1 MVASRAQ
8 ADVNRTAILA
18 HLGAHGS
25 TSRADLARS
34 LEVSPALVTQLT
46 RDLLADGLI
55 EEREAASSG
64 GRPARLLGL
73 VSQDLAAIGVKVAP
87 DHVAFVE
94 VGIDGVVRRADVRP
108 FDAVSPLAASQLIDA
123 VSGFIAGSES
133 SRLLGVGVGVP
144 GTVAQQGIGV
154 VDSTQLGWVQVP
166 LGEQLRRALELP
178 VVVENNV
185 NALSAAEQLFGQ
197 GRRYDN
203 VLVVTVGNGV
213 GAGLI
218 ADGGIVRG
226 RSGGA
231 GDFGHVPVR
240 EDGPLCQCGNRGCLE
255 AIIGQAALVTDARS
269 IRLIGAEEGID
280 QLRALA
286 DVGND
291 EAREIFSHAGHQL
304 GRALA
309 GAVNLLDPEVVVLL
323 GEGVQAWAH
332 WSGSFDRALR
342 SALVP
347 GKRGVSV
354 EVEQWDDDRWAQG
367 AAALVLATPFDAQ
380 GVAGDQGRLVR
391 ERLVA
396 AVESTGES
404 AIESAGR
411 GAAESTTANGSPS

>member
-1 MVASRAQ
+1 MAAARSQ
-8 ADVNRTAILA
+8 TDVNRTAILA

-25 TSRADLARS
+25 ASRADLARA
-34 LEVSPALVTQLT
+34 LDVSPALVTQLT

-55 EEREAASSG
+55 EEQEAASSG

-73 VSQDLAAIGVKVAP
+73 VSHDLAAIGVKVAP
-87 DHVAFVE
+87 DHVAFVQ
-94 VGIDGVVRRADVRP
+94 VGIDGVVRRADLQP
-108 FDAVSPLAASQLIDA
+108 FDAVSPLAASHLIDA
-123 VSGFIAGSES
+123 VRRFIADGGSA
-133 SRLLGVGVGVP
+133 RVLGIGVGLP

-166 LGEQLRRALELP
+166 LGEQLRRALHLP

-197 GRRYDN
+197 GRRFQN

-218 ADGGIVRG
+218 ADGVIVRG

-255 AIIGQAALVTDARS
+255 AIIGQGALVNDARS
-269 IRLIGAEEGID
+269 IRLIGPDEGVD
-280 QLRALA
+280 ELRSLA
-286 DVGND
+286 DAGNA
-291 EAREIFSHAGHQL
+291 EAREIFAHAGHQL
-304 GRALA
+304 GRAMA

-323 GEGVQAWAH
+323 GEGVQAWSH
-332 WSGSFDRALR
+332 WQDAFDAALR

-347 GKRGVSV
+347 GKRGVTV
-354 EVEQWDDDRWAQG
+354 EVERWDDDRWAQG

-396 AVESTGES
+396 AMENRS
-404 AIESAGR
+404 
-411 GAAESTTANGSPS
+411 

>member
-1 MVASRAQ
+1 VAAARSQ
-8 ADVNRTAILA
+8 TDVNRTAILA

-25 TSRADLARS
+25 ASRADLARA

-55 EEREAASSG
+55 EEQEAASSG

-73 VSQDLAAIGVKVAP
+73 VSHDLAAIGVKVAP

-94 VGIDGVVRRADVRP
+94 VGIDGVVRRADVQP
-108 FDAVSPLAASQLIDA
+108 FDAVSPLAASHLIDTVRRFIDA
-123 VSGFIAGSES
+123 SGSARVLGI
-133 SRLLGVGVGVP
+133 GVGLP

-166 LGEQLRRALELP
+166 LGEQLRRALHLP

-197 GRRYDN
+197 GRRFRN

-218 ADGGIVRG
+218 ADGVIVRG

-255 AIIGQAALVTDARS
+255 AIIGQGALVNDARS
-269 IRLIGAEEGID
+269 IRLIGPDEGVD
-280 QLRALA
+280 ELRSLA
-286 DVGND
+286 DAGNA
-291 EAREIFSHAGHQL
+291 EAREIFAHAGHQL
-304 GRALA
+304 GRAMA

-323 GEGVQAWAH
+323 GEGVQAWSH
-332 WSGSFDRALR
+332 WQDAFDAALR

-347 GKRGVSV
+347 GKRGVTV
-354 EVEQWDDDRWAQG
+354 EVERWDDDRWAQG

-396 AVESTGES
+396 AMEP
-404 AIESAGR
+404 R
-411 GAAESTTANGSPS
+411 P

>member
-1 MVASRAQ
+1 MAAARSQ
-8 ADVNRTAILA
+8 TDVNRTAILA

-25 TSRADLARS
+25 ASRADLARA

-55 EEREAASSG
+55 EEQEAASSG

-73 VSQDLAAIGVKVAP
+73 VSHDLAAIGVKVAP

-94 VGIDGVVRRADVRP
+94 VGIDGVVRRADVQP
-108 FDAVSPLAASQLIDA
+108 FDAVSPLAASHLIDT
-123 VSGFIAGSES
+123 VRRFIEQSGSARVLGI
-133 SRLLGVGVGVP
+133 GVGLP

-166 LGEQLRRALELP
+166 LGEQLRRALHLP

-197 GRRYDN
+197 GRRFRN

-218 ADGGIVRG
+218 ADGVIVRG

-255 AIIGQAALVTDARS
+255 AIIGQGALVNDARS
-269 IRLIGAEEGID
+269 IRLIGPDEGVD
-280 QLRALA
+280 ELRSLA
-286 DVGND
+286 DAGNA
-291 EAREIFSHAGHQL
+291 EAREIFAHAGHQL
-304 GRALA
+304 GRAMA

-323 GEGVQAWAH
+323 GEGVQAWSH
-332 WSGSFDRALR
+332 WQDAFDAALR

-347 GKRGVSV
+347 GKRGVTV
-354 EVEQWDDDRWAQG
+354 EVERWDDDRWAQG

-396 AVESTGES
+396 AMEH
-404 AIESAGR
+404 R
-411 GAAESTTANGSPS
+411 P

>member
-1 MVASRAQ
+1 MAAPRPQ

-18 HLGAHGS
+18 HLGAHGA
-25 TSRADLARS
+25 TSRADLARA

-55 EEREAASSG
+55 EELDSASSG

-73 VSQDLAAIGVKVAP
+73 VSQDLAAVGVKVAP

-94 VGIDGVVRRADVRP
+94 VGIDGVVSRAAVHP

-123 VSGFIAGSES
+123 VRGFIAEGDPT
-133 SRLLGVGVGVP
+133 RLLGIGVGLP

-197 GRRYDN
+197 GRRFGN

-218 ADGGIVRG
+218 ADGSIIRG

-255 AIIGQAALVTDARS
+255 AIIGQGALVNDARS
-269 IRLIGAEEGID
+269 IRLIGPEEGID
-280 QLRALA
+280 ELRSLA
-286 DVGND
+286 DAGNAD
-291 EAREIFSHAGHQL
+291 AREIFAHAGHQL

-309 GAVNLLDPEVVVLL
+309 GAVNLLDPDVVVLL
-323 GEGVQAWAH
+323 GEGVQAWQH
-332 WSGSFDRALR
+332 WSATFDGALR

-354 EVEQWDDDRWAQG
+354 EVERWDDDRWAQG

-396 AVESTGES
+396 AIDMPAE
-404 AIESAGR
+404 GR
-411 GAAESTTANGSPS
+411 R

>member
-1 MVASRAQ
+1 MAASRSQ

-25 TSRADLARS
+25 ASRADLARA

-55 EEREAASSG
+55 EEQEAASSG

-73 VSQDLAAIGVKVAP
+73 VSHDLAAVGVKVAP
-87 DHVAFVE
+87 DHVALVE
-94 VGIDGVVRRADVRP
+94 VGIDGVVRRTDVQP
-108 FDAVSPLAASQLIDA
+108 FDAVSPLAASHLIDA
-123 VSGFIAGSES
+123 VRRFTADSAS
-133 SRLLGVGVGVP
+133 SRLLGIGVGLP

-197 GRRYDN
+197 GRSFRH

-218 ADGGIVRG
+218 ADGAIVRG

-231 GDFGHVPVR
+231 GDFGHTPVR
-240 EDGPLCQCGNRGCLE
+240 ENGPLCQCGNRGCLE
-255 AIIGQAALVTDARS
+255 AIIGQGALVNDARS
-269 IRLIGAEEGID
+269 IRLIGPTEGID
-280 QLRALA
+280 ELRTLA
-286 DVGND
+286 DAGNA
-291 EAREIFSHAGHQL
+291 EAREIFAHAGHQL

-323 GEGVQAWAH
+323 GEGMQAWSH
-332 WSGSFDRALR
+332 WQDSFDAALR
-342 SALVP
+342 SSLVP
-347 GKRGVSV
+347 GKRGVGV
-354 EVEQWDDDRWAQG
+354 EVERWDDDRWAQG

-396 AVESTGES
+396 AMEH
-404 AIESAGR
+404 R
-411 GAAESTTANGSPS
+411 P

>member
-1 MVASRAQ
+1 MVAPRGQ
-8 ADVNRTAILA
+8 TDVNRTAILA
-18 HLGAHGS
+18 HLGAHGAA
-25 TSRADLARS
+25 SRADLARA

-55 EEREAASSG
+55 EERAVASSG
-64 GRPARLLGL
+64 GRPARLLGI

-94 VGIDGVVRRADVRP
+94 VGIDGEVRRTDVRP

-123 VSGFIAGSES
+123 VRAFISAGGR

-144 GTVAQQGIGV
+144 GTVAQQGVGV

-166 LGEQLRRALELP
+166 LGELLRRALELP

-197 GRRYDN
+197 GRRFDD

-218 ADGGIVRG
+218 ADGVIVRG
-226 RSGGA
+226 RAGGA

-255 AIIGQAALVTDARS
+255 AIVGQGALVNDARS
-269 IRLIGAEEGID
+269 LRLLGPDEGID
-280 QLRALA
+280 RLHALA
-286 DVGND
+286 DAGDV
-291 EAREIFSHAGHQL
+291 EAQEIFAHAGHQL

-323 GEGVQAWAH
+323 GEGVHAWGH
-332 WSGSFDRALR
+332 WATAFDQALR

-354 EVEQWDDDRWAQG
+354 VVEQWDDDRWAQG

-396 AVESTGES
+396 AVENAAGS
-404 AIESAGR
+404 AR
-411 GAAESTTANGSPS
+411 

>member
-1 MVASRAQ
+1 MAAIRSQ

-18 HLGAHGS
+18 HLGAQGS
-25 TSRADLARS
+25 TSRADLARA
-34 LEVSPALVTQLT
+34 LAVSPALVTQLT

-55 EEREAASSG
+55 EELEVASSG

-73 VSQDLAAIGVKVAP
+73 VATDLAAVGVKVAP

-94 VGIDGVVRRADVRP
+94 VGVDGIVRRADVQP
-108 FDAVSPLAASQLIDA
+108 FDAVSPLAASHLIDA
-123 VSGFIAGSES
+123 VRRFIDGRGAG
-133 SRLLGVGVGVP
+133 RLLGIGVGLP

-166 LGEQLRRALELP
+166 LGEQLRRALHLP

-185 NALSAAEQLFGQ
+185 NALSAAEQLFGH
-197 GRRYDN
+197 GRSLRN

-218 ADGGIVRG
+218 ADGAIVRG

-231 GDFGHVPVR
+231 GDFGHTPVR

-255 AIIGQAALVTDARS
+255 AIIGQGALVTDARS
-269 IRLIGAEEGID
+269 IRLIGADEGID
-280 QLRALA
+280 ELRALA
-286 DVGND
+286 DAGNS
-291 EAREIFSHAGHQL
+291 EAREIFAHAGHQL
-304 GRALA
+304 GRAMA
-309 GAVNLLDPEVVVLL
+309 GAVNLLDPEAVVLS
-323 GEGVQAWAH
+323 GEGVQAWSH
-332 WSGSFDRALR
+332 WQDAFDAALR
-342 SALVP
+342 NALVP

-354 EVEQWDDDRWAQG
+354 EVERWDDDRWAQG

-396 AVESTGES
+396 AVEKRS
-404 AIESAGR
+404 
-411 GAAESTTANGSPS
+411 

>member
-1 MVASRAQ
+1 MVASRGQ
-8 ADVNRTAILA
+8 TDVNRTAILA
-18 HLGAHGS
+18 HLGAHGAA
-25 TSRADLARS
+25 SRADLARA

-55 EEREAASSG
+55 EERAVASSG
-64 GRPARLLGL
+64 GRPARLLGI

-94 VGIDGVVRRADVRP
+94 VGIDGEVRRTDVRP

-123 VSGFIAGSES
+123 VRAFISAGGR

-144 GTVAQQGIGV
+144 GTVAQQGVGV

-166 LGEQLRRALELP
+166 LGELLRRALELP

-197 GRRYDN
+197 GRRFDD

-218 ADGGIVRG
+218 ADGVIVRG
-226 RSGGA
+226 RAGGA

-255 AIIGQAALVTDARS
+255 AIVGQGALVNDARS
-269 IRLIGAEEGID
+269 LRLLGPDEGID
-280 QLRALA
+280 RLHALA
-286 DVGND
+286 DAGDV
-291 EAREIFSHAGHQL
+291 EAQEIFAHAGHQL

-309 GAVNLLDPEVVVLL
+309 GAVNLLDPEVVVML
-323 GEGVQAWAH
+323 GEGVQAWGH
-332 WSGSFDRALR
+332 WATAFDQALR

-354 EVEQWDDDRWAQG
+354 VVEQWDDDRWAQG

-396 AVESTGES
+396 AVENAAGST
-404 AIESAGR
+404 R
-411 GAAESTTANGSPS
+411 

>member
-1 MVASRAQ
+1 VVASRSQ
-8 ADVNRTAILA
+8 TDVNRTAILA

-25 TSRADLARS
+25 ASRADLARA

-55 EEREAASSG
+55 EEQEAASSG

-73 VSQDLAAIGVKVAP
+73 VSHDLAAIGVKVAP

-94 VGIDGVVRRADVRP
+94 VGIDGVVRRADVQP
-108 FDAVSPLAASQLIDA
+108 FDALSPLAASHLIETVRRFIDA
-123 VSGFIAGSES
+123 SDSARVLGI
-133 SRLLGVGVGVP
+133 GVGLP

-166 LGEQLRRALELP
+166 LGEQLRRALHLP

-197 GRRYDN
+197 GRRFPN

-218 ADGGIVRG
+218 ADGAIVRG

-231 GDFGHVPVR
+231 GDFGHLPVR

-255 AIIGQAALVTDARS
+255 AIIGQGALVNDARS
-269 IRLIGAEEGID
+269 IRLIGPDEGID
-280 QLRALA
+280 ELRSLA
-286 DVGND
+286 DAGNA
-291 EAREIFSHAGHQL
+291 EAREIFAHAGHQL
-304 GRALA
+304 GRAMA

-323 GEGVQAWAH
+323 GEGVQAWSH
-332 WSGSFDRALR
+332 WQDAFDAALR

-347 GKRGVSV
+347 GKRGVTV
-354 EVEQWDDDRWAQG
+354 EVERWDDDRWAQG

-396 AVESTGES
+396 AMENRS
-404 AIESAGR
+404 
-411 GAAESTTANGSPS
+411 

>member
-1 MVASRAQ
+1 MAAARSQ
-8 ADVNRTAILA
+8 TDVNRTAILA

-25 TSRADLARS
+25 ASRADLARA

-55 EEREAASSG
+55 EEQEAASSG

-73 VSQDLAAIGVKVAP
+73 VSHDLAAIGVKVAP

-94 VGIDGVVRRADVRP
+94 VGIDGVVRRADVQP
-108 FDAVSPLAASQLIDA
+108 FDAVSPLAASHLIDT
-123 VSGFIAGSES
+123 VRRFIEQSGSARVLGI
-133 SRLLGVGVGVP
+133 GVGLP

-166 LGEQLRRALELP
+166 LGEQLRRALHLP

-197 GRRYDN
+197 GRRFRN

-218 ADGGIVRG
+218 ADGVIVRG

-255 AIIGQAALVTDARS
+255 AIIGQGALVNDARS
-269 IRLIGAEEGID
+269 IRLIDPDEGVD
-280 QLRALA
+280 ELRSLA
-286 DVGND
+286 DAGNA
-291 EAREIFSHAGHQL
+291 EAREIFAHAGHQL
-304 GRALA
+304 GRAMA

-323 GEGVQAWAH
+323 GEGVQAWSH
-332 WSGSFDRALR
+332 WQDAFDAALR

-347 GKRGVSV
+347 GKRGVTV
-354 EVEQWDDDRWAQG
+354 EVERWDDDRWAQG

-396 AVESTGES
+396 AMEH
-404 AIESAGR
+404 R
-411 GAAESTTANGSPS
+411 P